1 MPVERSMIRLFVALP
16 LPPALSDHLAALAH
30 GLPGARWVEPDRMH
44 LTLRFIGEVDGALA
58 DDIADALDAIHMP
71 EFDLELRGLGTFT
84 EKRGPAVLWAGVR
97 PNEALARLR
106 GKVENAMVRVGLAP
120 ERRKFHPHVTLARLP
135 AGPDEALVRF
145 LHNRGDWLGEPFKVT
160 EFVLFSSFLGHGSG
174 AIYTEEAIYPLG
186 NKARA
191 EAARQAAAMAEE
203 Y

>member
-1 MPVERSMIRLFVALP
+1 MIRLFVALP

-30 GLPGARWVEPDRMH
+30 GLPGARWVEPERMH
-44 LTLRFIGEVDGALA
+44 LTLRFIGEVNGAQA
-58 DDIADALDAIHMP
+58 DDIADALDTIHMP
-71 EFDLELRGLGTFT
+71 DFDLELRGLGTFT

-106 GKVENAMVRVGLAP
+106 GKVENALVRVGLPP
-120 ERRKFHPHVTLARLP
+120 ERRKFHPHVTLARTVAADDGLI
-135 AGPDEALVRF
+135 RF
-145 LHNRGDWLGEPFKVT
+145 LSHRGDWLGEPFRVT
-160 EFVLFSSFLGHGSG
+160 EFVLYSSFLGHGSG
-174 AIYTEEAIYPLG
+174 AIYTEEAVYPLG